1 MEQNPYDHSTIDN
14 SLIKKNVN
22 AYLEQFANF
31 INIPTVALQPYKNEF
46 IVRQYNKGQVIYYSS
61 DELTHI
67 YYLIDGYILR
77 EHYSVN
83 GDVYRVLNKG
93 EHLYPLHN
101 LFQDKTTN
109 EMCTALTDN
118 IVMAVPIELIEYICR
133 NHDKVFIQMYKY
145 LCENEKQLT
154 EYNMALSA
162 KSAKARVEKV
172 LIYLCHTIGEDHE
185 EFYEIK
191 QFLTIQMVS
200 DLASVSRET
209 TGHIVN
215 ELKAQNLLLK
225 DQKNWMISKAIL
237 E

>member
-1 MEQNPYDHSTIDN
+1 MGEKSYNYAIIDD
-14 SLIKKNVN
+14 SLIKNDIHTF
-22 AYLEQFANF
+22 LESFAAF
-31 INIPTVALQPYKNEF
+31 INIPSIILQPYKNEF

-61 DELTHI
+61 DELTHL

-83 GDVYRVLNKG
+83 GDVFRVLNK
-93 EHLYPLHN
+93 ENHLYPIHN

-109 EMCTALTDN
+109 EMCTALTDS
-118 IVMAVPIELIEYICR
+118 IVMAIPIELIEYICR
-133 NHDKVFIQMYKY
+133 NHDKAFIQLFKY
-145 LCENEKQLT
+145 LSENEKQLI

-162 KSAKARVEKV
+162 KSARSRVVKV
-172 LIYLCHTIGEDHE
+172 LIYLCHSIGEDNE

>member
-1 MEQNPYDHSTIDN
+1 
-14 SLIKKNVN
+14 
-22 AYLEQFANF
+22 
-31 INIPTVALQPYKNEF
+31 
-46 IVRQYNKGQVIYYSS
+46 
-61 DELTHI
+61 
-67 YYLIDGYILR
+67 
-77 EHYSVN
+77 
-83 GDVYRVLNKG
+83 
-93 EHLYPLHN
+93 
-101 LFQDKTTN
+101 
-109 EMCTALTDN
+109 
-118 IVMAVPIELIEYICR
+118 
-133 NHDKVFIQMYKY
+133 
-145 LCENEKQLT
+145 
-154 EYNMALSA
+154 MALSA